1 MAKPIELGLE
11 LEGED
16 AVRFNEY
23 LKNPRDTRKGKNL
36 MKRAEQLAKNMSW

>member
-16 AVRFNEY
+16 AARFQHYIE
-23 LKNPRDTRKGKNL
+23 NPTFSDEGRKL
-36 MKRAEQLAKNMSW
+36 IHEAEELAEKMRL